1 MNRLYDVIVVN
12 SRQNDLFS
20 RQLLSFSVSQ
30 SLINFT
36 CVNMLTFIDITR
48 RIVGK
53 FVNKNETS
61 LKVKYIIFDYSAS
74 VLLIKSRL
82 NFNQTRAKQK
92 MIFFLKNNFIYSV
105 IEATFSMLKK
115 CSLFFFVP
123 NH

>member
-36 CVNMLTFIDITR
+36 CVNLLTFIDITR

-53 FVNKNETS
+53 
-61 LKVKYIIFDYSAS
+61 
-74 VLLIKSRL
+74 LL
-82 NFNQTRAKQK
+82 TRMKQ
-92 MIFFLKNNFIYSV
+92 
-105 IEATFSMLKK
+105 A
-115 CSLFFFVP
+115 
-123 NH
+123 

>member
-53 FVNKNETS
+53 
-61 LKVKYIIFDYSAS
+61 
-74 VLLIKSRL
+74 LLIRM
-82 NFNQTRAKQK
+82 KQ
-92 MIFFLKNNFIYSV
+92 
-105 IEATFSMLKK
+105 A
-115 CSLFFFVP
+115 
-123 NH
+123 

>member
-53 FVNKNETS
+53 
-61 LKVKYIIFDYSAS
+61 
-74 VLLIKSRL
+74 LL
-82 NFNQTRAKQK
+82 TRMKQ
-92 MIFFLKNNFIYSV
+92 
-105 IEATFSMLKK
+105 A
-115 CSLFFFVP
+115 
-123 NH
+123 

>member
-48 RIVGK
+48 RTVG
-53 FVNKNETS
+53 N
-61 LKVKYIIFDYSAS
+61 
-74 VLLIKSRL
+74 
-82 NFNQTRAKQK
+82 
-92 MIFFLKNNFIYSV
+92 
-105 IEATFSMLKK
+105 
-115 CSLFFFVP
+115 C
-123 NH
+123 

>member
-1 MNRLYDVIVVN
+1 MNRLHDVIIVN

-53 FVNKNETS
+53 
-61 LKVKYIIFDYSAS
+61 
-74 VLLIKSRL
+74 LL
-82 NFNQTRAKQK
+82 TRMKQ
-92 MIFFLKNNFIYSV
+92 
-105 IEATFSMLKK
+105 A
-115 CSLFFFVP
+115 
-123 NH
+123 

>member
-48 RIVGK
+48 RTVGK
-53 FVNKNETS
+53 
-61 LKVKYIIFDYSAS
+61 
-74 VLLIKSRL
+74 LL
-82 NFNQTRAKQK
+82 TRMKQ
-92 MIFFLKNNFIYSV
+92 
-105 IEATFSMLKK
+105 A
-115 CSLFFFVP
+115 
-123 NH
+123 

>member
-1 MNRLYDVIVVN
+1 MNRLYDVIIVN

-53 FVNKNETS
+53 
-61 LKVKYIIFDYSAS
+61 
-74 VLLIKSRL
+74 LL
-82 NFNQTRAKQK
+82 TRMKQ
-92 MIFFLKNNFIYSV
+92 
-105 IEATFSMLKK
+105 A
-115 CSLFFFVP
+115 
-123 NH
+123 

>member
-1 MNRLYDVIVVN
+1 MNRLHDVIAVTGN

-53 FVNKNETS
+53 
-61 LKVKYIIFDYSAS
+61 
-74 VLLIKSRL
+74 LL
-82 NFNQTRAKQK
+82 TRMKQ
-92 MIFFLKNNFIYSV
+92 
-105 IEATFSMLKK
+105 A
-115 CSLFFFVP
+115 
-123 NH
+123 

>member
-1 MNRLYDVIVVN
+1 MNRLHDVIAVN

-53 FVNKNETS
+53 
-61 LKVKYIIFDYSAS
+61 
-74 VLLIKSRL
+74 LL
-82 NFNQTRAKQK
+82 TRMKQ
-92 MIFFLKNNFIYSV
+92 
-105 IEATFSMLKK
+105 A
-115 CSLFFFVP
+115 
-123 NH
+123 

>member
-36 CVNMLTFIDITR
+36 CVNMLTFIDLTR

-53 FVNKNETS
+53 
-61 LKVKYIIFDYSAS
+61 
-74 VLLIKSRL
+74 LL
-82 NFNQTRAKQK
+82 TRMKQ
-92 MIFFLKNNFIYSV
+92 
-105 IEATFSMLKK
+105 A
-115 CSLFFFVP
+115 
-123 NH
+123 

>member
-1 MNRLYDVIVVN
+1 MNRLYDAIVVN

-53 FVNKNETS
+53 
-61 LKVKYIIFDYSAS
+61 
-74 VLLIKSRL
+74 LL
-82 NFNQTRAKQK
+82 TRMKQ
-92 MIFFLKNNFIYSV
+92 
-105 IEATFSMLKK
+105 A
-115 CSLFFFVP
+115 
-123 NH
+123 

>member
-30 SLINFT
+30 ILINFT

-53 FVNKNETS
+53 
-61 LKVKYIIFDYSAS
+61 
-74 VLLIKSRL
+74 LL
-82 NFNQTRAKQK
+82 TRMKQ
-92 MIFFLKNNFIYSV
+92 
-105 IEATFSMLKK
+105 A
-115 CSLFFFVP
+115 
-123 NH
+123 

>member
-1 MNRLYDVIVVN
+1 MNRLYDVIVVT

-53 FVNKNETS
+53 
-61 LKVKYIIFDYSAS
+61 
-74 VLLIKSRL
+74 LL
-82 NFNQTRAKQK
+82 TRMKQ
-92 MIFFLKNNFIYSV
+92 
-105 IEATFSMLKK
+105 A
-115 CSLFFFVP
+115 
-123 NH
+123 

>member
-1 MNRLYDVIVVN
+1 MNRLHDVITVN

-53 FVNKNETS
+53 
-61 LKVKYIIFDYSAS
+61 
-74 VLLIKSRL
+74 LL
-82 NFNQTRAKQK
+82 TRMKQ
-92 MIFFLKNNFIYSV
+92 
-105 IEATFSMLKK
+105 A
-115 CSLFFFVP
+115 
-123 NH
+123 

>member
-1 MNRLYDVIVVN
+1 MNRLYDEIVVN

-53 FVNKNETS
+53 
-61 LKVKYIIFDYSAS
+61 
-74 VLLIKSRL
+74 LL
-82 NFNQTRAKQK
+82 TRMKQ
-92 MIFFLKNNFIYSV
+92 
-105 IEATFSMLKK
+105 A
-115 CSLFFFVP
+115 
-123 NH
+123 

>member
-1 MNRLYDVIVVN
+1 MNRLHDVIVVN

-53 FVNKNETS
+53 
-61 LKVKYIIFDYSAS
+61 
-74 VLLIKSRL
+74 LL
-82 NFNQTRAKQK
+82 TRMKQ
-92 MIFFLKNNFIYSV
+92 
-105 IEATFSMLKK
+105 A
-115 CSLFFFVP
+115 
-123 NH
+123 

>member
-30 SLINFT
+30 SSINFT

-53 FVNKNETS
+53 
-61 LKVKYIIFDYSAS
+61 
-74 VLLIKSRL
+74 LL
-82 NFNQTRAKQK
+82 TRMKQ
-92 MIFFLKNNFIYSV
+92 
-105 IEATFSMLKK
+105 A
-115 CSLFFFVP
+115 
-123 NH
+123 

>member
-12 SRQNDLFS
+12 STQNDLFS

-53 FVNKNETS
+53 
-61 LKVKYIIFDYSAS
+61 
-74 VLLIKSRL
+74 LL
-82 NFNQTRAKQK
+82 TRMKQ
-92 MIFFLKNNFIYSV
+92 
-105 IEATFSMLKK
+105 A
-115 CSLFFFVP
+115 
-123 NH
+123 